1 MLSLKEEKYLGKI
14 NRLNALD
21 LIKFN
26 RKKEVEAGIADAN
39 DDYTLY
45 DDLKKELAII
55 ETSIEVRMF
64 LN

>member
-26 RKKEVEAGIADAN
+26 KKKEVAAGIADAN
-39 DDYTLY
+39 DDYMLY
-45 DDLKKELAII
+45 VELQQELTMI
-55 ETSIEVRMF
+55 ETCIVVRMF

>member
-26 RKKEVEAGIADAN
+26 KKKEVAAGIADAN
-39 DDYTLY
+39 DDYMLY
-45 DDLKKELAII
+45 VEIQEELTMI
-55 ETSIEVRMF
+55 ETCIVVRMF